1 MHGHMMTSLPLY
13 DVIDSRAK
21 PGTSLVYYIKERCL
35 SVCVSVCVS
44 GVNVQ
49 TAHPIATKFGGG
61 LEGHL
66 GRNLRASAM
75 TSLPDL

>member
-1 MHGHMMTSLPLY
+1 MMMSLPLY

-21 PGTSLVYYIKERCL
+21 PGILLVSNIKERCL
-35 SVCVSVCVS
+35 SVCVCVCVSVCVS

-49 TAHPIATKFGGG
+49 TAHPIATKLGGN

-66 GRNLRASAM
+66 GRNLRPSAM
-75 TSLPDL
+75 TSLTDL